1 MPVFEI
7 NTPIE
12 TEEPVIIVSAGERP
26 LPPGRYRFRLV
37 VMDNDEQFSEPSEVE
52 VIVRDDRRPT
62 AVLDAPQQVLLNQD
76 FELRG
81 DRSSDPEPGKIV
93 RYVWSLVGRV

>member
-12 TEEPVIIVSAGERP
+12 TDDPIILVEVKDKP
-26 LPPGRYRFRLV
+26 LTPGRYRFRLV
-37 VMDNDEQFSEPSEVE
+37 VRDNDDLLSDPSEVD

-62 AVLDAPQQVLLNQD
+62 AVLDAPREVLFGQD
-76 FELRG
+76 IELSGRK
-81 DRSSDPEPGKIV
+81 SSDPDPGKVVKYI
-93 RYVWSLVGRV
+93 WTLVG